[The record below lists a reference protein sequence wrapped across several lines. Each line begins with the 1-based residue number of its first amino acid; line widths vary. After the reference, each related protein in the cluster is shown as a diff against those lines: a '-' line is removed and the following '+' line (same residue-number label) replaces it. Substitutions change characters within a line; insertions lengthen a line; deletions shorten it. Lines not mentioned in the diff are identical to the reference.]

1 MCVWN
6 QEGER
11 MARQRTGS
19 IFKRTKGKKTTWWA
33 RITYTDDHGKRRDL
47 QRRAENMAHAKEIQ
61 ERLVSEHDTGGARV
75 FETENKTFAQL
86 CAYYEERYLIEAVYQ
101 GERKVAGLRDAQ
113 KQRYLLVPL
122 KRYFGQKRLRS
133 LTYDDL
139 RAFRLLRLKS
149 PTRDGRTRS
158 IASVNREMALLR
170 RMLNVAQAEGW
181 LIRNPFKA
189 GESLISIADEKQR
202 ERILTP
208 EEESRL
214 LAACTGRRSHLRAII
229 IAALDTGCRRGELLK
244 LKWSDVEFDSRT
256 ITIQAFNT
264 KTMRERQLTT
274 TTRLYLELE
283 KLWQASDRNCES
295 LVFGIHDNV
304 KHAFTSVR
312 SKASLPDLRF
322 HDLRHTAATRL
333 VSCHIS
339 LPEVGRVLG
348 HTQPQT
354 TYRYTNLTSE
364 TAKRAASALESF
376 GLPLAT
382 AQSLETVN

>member
-1 MCVWN
+1 M
-6 QEGER
+6 
-11 MARQRTGS
+11 T
-19 IFKRTKGKKTTWWA
+19 
-33 RITYTDDHGKRRDL
+33 
-47 QRRAENMAHAKEIQ
+47 HAKEIQ
-61 ERLVSEHDTGGARV
+61 ERLVREHQAGGARL
-75 FETENKTFAQL
+75 FESENKTFADL
-86 CAYYEERYLIEAVYQ
+86 CTYYEHRHLIEAEYHE
-101 GERKVAGLRDAQ
+101 GRKVAGLRAARS
-113 KQRYLLVPL
+113 QRYLLVPL
-122 KRYFGQKRLRS
+122 KVYFGRKRLRS

-139 RAFRLLRLKS
+139 RAFRLTRLKC

-181 LIRNPFKA
+181 IIRNPFKA

-214 LAACTGRRSHLRAII
+214 LAACNGTRAHLRAII

-244 LKWSDVEFDSRT
+244 LKWRDIEFDSRT
-256 ITIQAFNT
+256 ITLQAFNT
-264 KTMRERQLTT
+264 KTMRERKLAM
-274 TTRLYLELE
+274 TTRLFLELE
-283 KLWQASDRNCES
+283 KLWEASDRAGDS

-312 SKASLPDLRF
+312 NIAGLPDLRF

-348 HTQPQT
+348 HTKPQT

-364 TAKRAASALESF
+364 TAQRAALALESF
-376 GLPLAT
+376 SANQP
-382 AQSLETVN
+382 QVETLHAVN

>member
-1 MCVWN
+1 MVRS
-6 QEGER
+6 G
-11 MARQRTGS
+11 
-19 IFKRTKGKKTTWWA
+19 
-33 RITYTDDHGKRRDL
+33 
-47 QRRAENMAHAKEIQ
+47 
-61 ERLVSEHDTGGARV
+61 
-75 FETENKTFAQL
+75 
-86 CAYYEERYLIEAVYQ
+86 
-101 GERKVAGLRDAQ
+101 
-113 KQRYLLVPL
+113 
-122 KRYFGQKRLRS
+122 LRS

-149 PTRDGRTRS
+149 PTRDGKIRA

-170 RMLNVAQAEGW
+170 RMLNVAHSQGW
-181 LIRNPFKA
+181 IIRNPFKA

-202 ERILTP
+202 ERILIP
-208 EEESRL
+208 EEETRL
-214 LAACTGRRSHLRAII
+214 LAACTGRRAHLSAII

-244 LKWSDVEFDSRT
+244 LRWTDIEFESRT
-256 ITIQAFNT
+256 FTIQAFNT
-264 KTMRERQLTT
+264 KTMRERKLAM

-283 KLWQASDRNCES
+283 RLWEASDRNVES

-312 SKASLPDLRF
+312 KKAGLPDLRF

-333 VSCHIS
+333 VQCHIS

-364 TAKRAASALESF
+364 TAKRAASALETFSVHQ
-376 GLPLAT
+376 PQAESSD
-382 AQSLETVN
+382 AVN

>member
-1 MCVWN
+1 
-6 QEGER
+6 
-11 MARQRTGS
+11 MARERTGS
-19 IFKRTKGKKTTWWA
+19 IFKRQRGKKITWWA
-33 RITYTDDHGKRRDL
+33 RLTYIDDQGKRRDL
-47 QRRAENMAHAKEIQ
+47 QRRAENMAHAKEIR
-61 ERLVSEHDTGGARV
+61 ERLVREHDNGGARV

-86 CAYYEERYLIEAVYQ
+86 CAYYEERYLIEAVYHD
-101 GERKVAGLRDAQ
+101 ERKVAGLRDAQ

-122 KRYFGQKRLRS
+122 KVHFGQKRLRS

-202 ERILTP
+202 ERILKP

-214 LAACTGRRSHLRAII
+214 LAACNGRRSHLRAII

-244 LKWSDVEFDSRT
+244 LKWHDIHLESRE

-264 KTMRERQLTT
+264 KTMRERKLTM

-283 KLWQASDRNCES
+283 KLWAASDRNGES

-312 SKASLPDLRF
+312 NRAGLPDLRF

-339 LPEVGRVLG
+339 LTEVGRVLG

-364 TAKRAASALESF
+364 TAKRAASVLESF
-376 GLPLAT
+376 GT
-382 AQSLETVN
+382 STVTSESLDAVN